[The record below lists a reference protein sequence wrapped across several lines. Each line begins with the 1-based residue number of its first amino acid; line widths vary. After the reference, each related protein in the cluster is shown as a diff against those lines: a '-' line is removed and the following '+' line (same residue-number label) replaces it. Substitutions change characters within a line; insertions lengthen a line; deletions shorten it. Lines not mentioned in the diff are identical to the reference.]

1 MSLNEAQQLFAA
13 LVTRDSDVDSA
24 LRDAT
29 LVGDEEL
36 SAAERARIYSDMYL
50 FRLVDALREDY
61 PLLAR
66 LVGGDAF
73 FALSSEYVRAYPSQA
88 PSLAQLGRQL
98 PAFLRENPRG
108 RSDLADLAAL
118 EWARASAFIA
128 PDAEPADSAAL
139 DALAANPAAARI
151 VLVPSVR
158 LLSLEHDAPELWADL
173 EAGRD
178 PGPPHRSA
186 SCVLVW
192 RKGFE
197 VFHASVSPE
206 ELAALAALQ
215 RGAAFGEACESF
227 ATLPDGAAAAFDAV
241 TSWCGE
247 GLIAAIET

>member
-1 MSLNEAQQLFAA
+1 MTLSDAQQLFAA
-13 LVTRDSDVDSA
+13 LVTGESDVDPA

-29 LVGDEEL
+29 LVGDGEL
-36 SAAERARIYSDMYL
+36 SAAGRARIYSDMYL

-66 LVGGDAF
+66 LLGGDGF
-73 FALSSEYVRAYPSQA
+73 FALASDYVRAHPSRA
-88 PSLAQLGRQL
+88 PSLAQLGQHL

-108 RSDLADLAAL
+108 RADLADLATL

-128 PDAEPADSAAL
+128 SDAEPINSAAL
-139 DALAANPAAARI
+139 GPLAQNPAAARM

-158 LLSLEHDAPELWADL
+158 LLLLEHDAAALWAEL

-178 PGPPHRSA
+178 PGPPERSA

-197 VFHASVSPE
+197 VFHAAVSSQ

-215 RGAAFGEACESF
+215 RGATFGEACESF
-227 ATLPDGAAAAFDAV
+227 ATLPDAASAAFEALA
-241 TSWCGE
+241 SWCGE
-247 GLIAAIET
+247 GLICAIDP